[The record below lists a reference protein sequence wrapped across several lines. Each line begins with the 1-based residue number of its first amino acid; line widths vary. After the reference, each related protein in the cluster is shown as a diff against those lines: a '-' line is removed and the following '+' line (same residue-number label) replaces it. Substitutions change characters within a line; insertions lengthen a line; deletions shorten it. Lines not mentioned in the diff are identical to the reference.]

1 MNQYTTFYPT
11 IEVKRL
17 NPDAPMPVFARDGD
31 AGCDLCT
38 MDEVEIAPQGTV
50 MVHSGIAVSIPRG
63 FEGTLRPRSGMA
75 TKRGVT
81 LANAPST
88 IDSNYRGEILI
99 PLYNQGQEMAIVKAG
114 ERVCQL
120 LIKLQPEPNFVE
132 VDEFA
137 DASTCRG
144 SAGFGSSGYGRL

>member
-1 MNQYTTFYPT
+1 MTMFPT

-17 NPDAPMPVFARDGD
+17 NPNAPIPKFAREGD

-50 MVHSGIAVSIPRG
+50 LVHSGISIAIPRG

-75 TKRGVT
+75 SNRGVT

-88 IDSNYRGEILI
+88 IDSNYRGEVLI
-99 PLYNQGQEMAIVKAG
+99 PLYNQGHDVAVVKAG

-120 LIKLQPEPNFVE
+120 LIKIQPEPQFVE
-132 VDEFA
+132 VSEFTEA
-137 DASTCRG
+137 DTNRQD
-144 SAGFGSSGYGRL
+144 AGFGSSGYGRL